1 MKALPLYHTPMRSSL
16 AVKAIM
22 VLTMV
27 LASCATMPVPVVSA
41 PQVLAELPSELPESP
56 VPEPLS
62 PPPALTETPEPSPE
76 PIPPVLEVPVP
87 PPPEPQEPELPTT
100 EPEAPSQPEASPEPP
115 AFDPASVSVEKK
127 QATLVDARSLIEK
140 LSMIIQAKDYDTWVT
155 FLSEDY
161 KKYYSS
167 AAVLAKFS
175 ESAVLRREGTVLRNL
190 KDYFLSIVFR
200 SRQSARLDDIE
211 FIGEDRILALM
222 INPRGE
228 RIVLYYLEK
237 QDDAWKIGIG
247 R

>member
-1 MKALPLYHTPMRSSL
+1 MRRSL

-22 VLTMV
+22 VLAMI
-27 LASCATMPVPVVSA
+27 LASCATMPVPVASA
-41 PQVLAELPSELPESP
+41 PHVVASAPHVVAELPPELPESP
-56 VPEPLS
+56 VPELLS
-62 PPPALTETPEPSPE
+62 PSPAVAETPMPSPDA
-76 PIPPVLEVPVP
+76 IPPVLEVPSPAP
-87 PPPEPQEPELPTT
+87 PAPREPEPLTT
-100 EPEAPSQPEASPEPP
+100 EPEAPPQPEASPEPP

-127 QATLVDARSLIEK
+127 QATLVDARTLIEK
-140 LSMIIQAKDYDTWVT
+140 LSMIILAKDYDTWVT

-161 KKYYSS
+161 RKYYSS
-167 AAVLAKFS
+167 TAVLAKFS

-237 QDDAWKIGIG
+237 QDDVWKIGIG